1 MFSFTEF
8 SGQSSLDKH
17 GSVEICT
24 SLCRRRRPVWLIC
37 LKILGVA
44 AMVAVGFGIAV
55 PTLKEH
61 APHLPLWKGCIGITA
76 AMLLY
81 TAIAFFIRPE
91 ANGDNMGWFGG
102 STNDPTQ
109 YSDDVNRM
117 LWKAHMIL
125 GPGRFTAETIFDTGI
140 LLGLIGGEHVIED
153 DENLLPEYSGAS
165 PEAIMASAAH
175 SPPSAGGTYLPP
187 TPGPPGGGMQLDSWK
202 YFQQQS

>member
-8 SGQSSLDKH
+8 SGQTSLDKH

-24 SLCRRRRPVWLIC
+24 SLCRRRRPAWIVC

-44 AMVAVGFGIAV
+44 AMIAVGFAIAV
-55 PTLKEH
+55 PTLKEQ
-61 APHLPLWKGCIGITA
+61 APHLPMWKGCIGISA

-91 ANGDNMGWFGG
+91 ANGDNMGWLGG

-109 YSDDVNRM
+109 YSDNINRM

-125 GPGRFTAETIFDTGI
+125 GPGRFTAETIFDTCV
-140 LLGLIGGEHVIED
+140 LVGLVGGEHVIED
-153 DENLLPEYSGAS
+153 EDELLEYSGAS
-165 PEAIMASAAH
+165 PEAIMASAAN
-175 SPPSAGGTYLPP
+175 SPPATGGAYLPP
-187 TPGPPGGGMQLDSWK
+187 PPGANSSGMQLDSWK